1 MLWLE
6 LHQLSV
12 ATLPACCPRASE
24 RMRRALTALMAAP
37 AAGLLLQLLL
47 QLLVLGPM
55 PAAAA
60 VTWWKPPRLNRD
72 GSFLRWQYQLS
83 ADTAADI
90 KYVPGV
96 QVVRWLW
103 GGCAHDS
110 AAIAFCLL
118 AGGPQVPC
126 CCIYRRF

>member
-1 MLWLE
+1 
-6 LHQLSV
+6 
-12 ATLPACCPRASE
+12 
-24 RMRRALTALMAAP
+24 MRRALTALMAAP